1 MNVLD
6 PDVLSNIEVSG
17 DRFARIGVDGVAEAQ
32 DRALRQRQAKQARQ
46 ILAEPVR
53 GGVRREHRFLQDEF
67 VKARVGAVSVPYR
80 VSLHADYRGLP
91 LASRR
96 MGEYRLATRG
106 ETSFALGFGRA
117 RVVAKISSGAERER
131 ECARADAQARRGRPY
146 GEPAPDDKC
155 GLHVRHSSLR

>member
-46 ILAEPVR
+46 IVAEHVR

-96 MGEYRLATRG
+96 MGEYRLATRAEPPSPLG
-106 ETSFALGFGRA
+106 LRRPRAVPNTSR
-117 RVVAKISSGAERER
+117 RAERH
-131 ECARADAQARRGRPY
+131 PY
-146 GEPAPDDKC
+146 PP
-155 GLHVRHSSLR
+155 

>member
-117 RVVAKISSGAERER
+117 RVVAKISSGAEREQKF
-131 ECARADAQARRGRPY
+131 ARAYSHTRRRRTLSPR
-146 GEPAPDDKC
+146 ATTDTC
-155 GLHVRHSSLR
+155 